1 LLQEWRSVTA
11 TDAATQAAHLL
22 APSMDVETLLVSAA
36 DAATERDRRLALHK
50 VRRDYVRVRLPLTT
64 ATAAVNL
71 GAIVDAV
78 TPALGYGAGR
88 KMVCLG
94 IARAGQSV
102 ELDLWG

>member
-1 LLQEWRSVTA
+1 LLQQWRSVTA
-11 TDAATQAAHLL
+11 TDPATQAAHLL
-22 APSMDVETLLVSAA
+22 APSMDIETLLVSAG

-50 VRRDYVRVRLPLTT
+50 LRRDYVRVRVPLTT

-71 GAIVDAV
+71 GAIVDVV

-88 KMVCLG
+88 KLVCLG
-94 IARAGQSV
+94 IARAGQAV